1 MAVDIRR
8 QDNGVIIVEPCGRI
22 VGAKLN
28 ELREVLLAE
37 IQGID
42 VPRILINF
50 QQTTMMGS
58 SGLGVL
64 IHAYKSVKRKQGRM
78 GLISV
83 GKPIKN
89 LLVLSRLTLFEHFDT
104 ETEAVAA
111 LNTKSNTIS
120 MVGSSRHAC
129 INRSE

>member
-8 QDNGVIIVEPCGRI
+8 QDKGVIIVEPRGRI
-22 VGAKLN
+22 VGTKVS

-37 IQGID
+37 IQAFD

-58 SGLGVL
+58 SGLGML

-78 GLISV
+78 GVIHISR
-83 GKPIKN
+83 PIQN
-89 LLVLSRLTLFEHFDT
+89 LLVLSRLTILEEF
-104 ETEAVAA
+104 ETEAAA
-111 LNTKSNTIS
+111 IEALSI
-120 MVGSSRHAC
+120 
-129 INRSE
+129 